1 MTLEN
6 VLSVL
11 GVLGIGS
18 LISSYVALLLQRRN
32 ADRIKHQEY
41 KETRYKCII
50 MLMHTYMNFDQNK
63 AMLKKY
69 DYDIQNRSD
78 LTDLLKA
85 ELINSFLF
93 ATDDFIHSFEQFI
106 ETPSQP
112 NLRRVALAI
121 RKDLWGVKTKIQDA

>member
-121 RKDLWGVKTKIQDA
+121 RKDLWGVKTKIQD